1 MTNFVHARRMSLVAV
16 ILAAAALLGQQSA
29 LAQQKLPITWS
40 ATSATVTVAA
50 GGSVRI
56 ELTAR
61 IDDGW
66 HLYSLT
72 QPAPPDPTRITV
84 ADGQPF
90 TLGGKIEAPA
100 PESGFD
106 KAQDAET
113 EYYTESVAFKVPVA
127 AARAT
132 KPGKYVVHIKA
143 MWQACNGSLCIR
155 PQISAIDVPIVVN
168 AAK

>member
-1 MTNFVHARRMSLVAV
+1 MSLVAV
-16 ILAAAALLGQQSA
+16 MVAAMALLGQQTTSA
-29 LAQQKLPITWS
+29 RQKLPITWS
-40 ATSATVTVAA
+40 ATSANVSVSA
-50 GGSVRI
+50 GGSVRV
-56 ELTAR
+56 EVTAR

-72 QPAPPDPTRITV
+72 QQTPPDPTRITV
-84 ADGQPF
+84 PAGQPF
-90 TLGGKIEAPA
+90 SLGGKIEAPD

-113 EYYTESVAFKVPVA
+113 EFYTDSVAFKVPVA
-127 AARAT
+127 VARTT
-132 KPGKYVVHIKA
+132 KPGKYVAHIKA

-155 PQISAIDVPIVVN
+155 PQISSIDVPIEVS